1 MRIVSLLPAAT
12 EIVCAIGAG
21 AELVG
26 VSHACDW
33 PTTVRDL
40 PRVTAPRRGAFT
52 RSGDVLADTLSVFR
66 VDVETLVE
74 LAPDLIVTQ
83 DLCSVCAV
91 DLSTLQ
97 AAIADRLP
105 TAKLISLTP
114 HRFADLFACIGKI
127 GAPLR
132 RMDEASLCMAALSDR
147 IDRLRTAMVD
157 LPARPSVITLE
168 WLDPWM
174 PGGLWTAELIELAGG
189 RPLGPPPGAK
199 SEAWPLDTWRALDP
213 EVVVIKPCGM
223 TLDQTR
229 QAVSGLELPPHW
241 TATRTGNVWLA
252 DGHAL
257 FNRPGPRLLDS
268 AELLATV
275 LHPNRVSELV
285 TRYAL
290 LTERWTPK
298 AP

>member
-33 PTTVRDL
+33 PTSVRDL
-40 PRVTAPRRGAFT
+40 PRVTAPRRGAFAQ
-52 RSGDVLADTLSVFR
+52 SGDVLADTLSVFR
-66 VDVETLVE
+66 VDIETLVE

-97 AAIADRLP
+97 AAISDRLP
-105 TAKLISLTP
+105 NSKLISLTP

-147 IDRLRTAMVD
+147 IDRLRTAMAH
-157 LPARPSVITLE
+157 LETRPTVITLE

-174 PGGLWTAELIELAGG
+174 PGGLWTAELVALAGG
-189 RPLGPPPGAK
+189 HPLGPAAGEK
-199 SEAWPLDTWRALDP
+199 STVWPKARWHALDP
-213 EVVVIKPCGM
+213 DAVVIKPCGM

-229 QAVSGLELPPHW
+229 QAVAGLTLPPHW
-241 TATRTGNVWLA
+241 TAVQQGNVWLA

-257 FNRPGPRLLDS
+257 FNRPGPRLIDS
-268 AELLATV
+268 AELLAAV
-275 LHPNRVSELV
+275 LHPDRVPELV

-298 AP
+298 AR

>member
-40 PRVTAPRRGAFT
+40 PRVTAPRRAAPT
-52 RSGDVLADTLSVFR
+52 ASGDVITDALSVFR
-66 VDVETLVE
+66 VDVDTLIE

-105 TAKLISLTP
+105 HTKLVSLTP

-147 IDRLRTAMVD
+147 IDRLRRAMVE
-157 LPARPSVITLE
+157 LPTRPSVITLE

-174 PGGLWTAELIELAGG
+174 PGGLWTAELIGLAGG
-189 RPLGPPPGAK
+189 QPLGPAPGEK
-199 SEAWPLDTWRALDP
+199 SEAWPAARWHALNPD
-213 EVVVIKPCGM
+213 VVMIKPCGM

-229 QAVSGLELPPHW
+229 EAVRGLSLPSDW
-241 TATRTGNVWLA
+241 AAVQNDAVWLA
-252 DGHAL
+252 DGQSL

-275 LHPNRVSELV
+275 LHPERVPELV

-290 LTERWTPK
+290 LTERWSG
-298 AP
+298 